1 MSKVITVIGAV
12 SLALLVVVLVVQ
24 LLLVVPRLGAL
35 SPGGE
40 QTGIMVMGEGSASAQ
55 PDVAMVNIGVETRSS
70 TAKGAADANKEQM
83 ADVMEALQSMG
94 IAEEDIQTADYT
106 IYPEMQWPENEP
118 PRVIGYVASNS
129 LLVKIRQ
136 IDQVGGVLDAVTE
149 AGANNIY
156 GIQFTFDD
164 PASLREQARAEAMA
178 DAQRKA
184 EALANLAG
192 VGLGKPRIISE
203 SFIEPPPFFMETA
216 YAPAM
221 EAGGGVP
228 VSPGQLEVTVQV
240 QVTFDVR

>member
-1 MSKVITVIGAV
+1 MSKTANIVGAV
-12 SLALLVVVLVVQ
+12 VLALLAMVLVMQ
-24 LLLVVPRLGAL
+24 LLLVVPGLRTFSTGQ
-35 SPGGE
+35 E
-40 QTGIMVMGEGSASAQ
+40 ERGIMVMGEGKAWAE
-55 PDVAMVNIGVETRSS
+55 PDVAMITIGVETRAR
-70 TAKGAADANKEQM
+70 TAREAAGENKGRM
-83 ADVMEALQSMG
+83 TDVMEALQGMG
-94 IAEEDIQTADYT
+94 IAEEDVQTVDYRIQ
-106 IYPEMQWPENEP
+106 PEIDWDDGE
-118 PRVIGYVASNS
+118 PRVIGYLASNS
-129 LLVKIRQ
+129 VLIKIRQ
-136 IDQVGGVLDAVTE
+136 IDQVGDVLDVVTE

-240 QVTFDVR
+240 QVTFDFR